1 MIQRF
6 EPGARY
12 CSAVS
17 HGGLVWVSGMVGWT
31 NQHGPV
37 EAQVEEV
44 LGRLDRALA
53 LAGTDR
59 TRLLWVQV
67 WLADIADIDAMNR
80 VWEQWVPADAKPAR
94 ATVGA
99 RLAGPGLAVEMAA
112 VAALGTPQP
121 VPGLDTG
128 P

>member
-12 CSAVS
+12 CSAVAC
-17 HGGLVWVSGMVGWT
+17 GGMLWVSGMVGWT

-44 LGRLDRALA
+44 LGRLDRVLT

-59 TRLLWVQV
+59 SRLVWVQV
-67 WLADIADIDAMNR
+67 WLADIGNFEAMNR
-80 VWEQWVPADAKPAR
+80 VWEKWVPADAKPAR

-99 RLAGPGLAVEMAA
+99 QLAGPGLAVEIAA
-112 VAALGTPQP
+112 VAALEAPRSLP
-121 VPGLDTG
+121 MAV
-128 P
+128 